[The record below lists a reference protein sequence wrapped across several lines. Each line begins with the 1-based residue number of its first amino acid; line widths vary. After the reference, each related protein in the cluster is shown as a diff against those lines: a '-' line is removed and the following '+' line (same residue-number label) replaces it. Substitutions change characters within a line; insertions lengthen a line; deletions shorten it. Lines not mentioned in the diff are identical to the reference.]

1 MQDLMSLIP
10 GVDVDKALKE
20 VYDNNRLYIPSAGEL
35 AFAFTNVYNINMISA
50 YILKM
55 AVRYSNSDINHAY
68 NTYSNN
74 DRYTDIFQPQDT
86 MSNIYYYDT
95 MTFFTNDEG
104 DICQL

>member
-1 MQDLMSLIP
+1 MSLIP

-55 AVRYSNSDINHAY
+55 AARYSNDDIDKAY
-68 NTYSNN
+68 YTYSNN

-86 MSNIYYYDT
+86 MMSNICYYDT
-95 MTFFTNDEG
+95 MTFFTNDNG
-104 DICQL
+104 HICQL